1 MKGKLEKIDKSKLP
15 VYEIVVDDNDD
26 TGIQLISLVDEPA
39 IAMKGMMFN
48 VEQSVMSF
56 KEVGDKQIIVG
67 PALIPNMK
75 IYREDEKFGQYYVV
89 FTKETIEKMVEKF
102 NKYGSN
108 RKINI
113 DHSNQM
119 VNAFIME
126 DWIVENEVYDKS
138 RMYGFEVP
146 VGTYMIMVKIEDT
159 DFWLEEV
166 KGNEKFGFSIEGLLG
181 QQLVSLSK
189 QEEVLTIDDL
199 DLDDLLNIFELG
211 EYEKGVPHYTADG
224 KLYTG
229 PTHKDASGRLM
240 TGATHGEDSEYLY
253 HKEDLEIECSNCD
266 WSWNL
271 TDGGSD
277 PYICHKCGTDNKSKE
292 FAVIGPRG
300 GVKSSPKA
308 PKSGTA
314 NKDPK
319 GEGSAKGDASSSRGA
334 KVSER
339 VEKILKEKSDDFNE
353 RYKEKLGY
361 GVDVGMLKSVY
372 QRGVGAFNISH
383 SPNVS
388 SPEQWALARVNA
400 FLYMVKNGRP
410 ENKKYVDD
418 NDLLPKEH
426 PKKSFSKIELKTW
439 RNTANSSNVDKM
451 KWNDE
456 TKELVIKFNDGSY
469 YTYFDI
475 DSNTFFSIVNGEAS
489 CITEGENENGSWW
502 VGKTPSVGASVYEY
516 LVSNGVRYESGGS
529 LK

>member
-1 MKGKLEKIDKSKLP
+1 
-15 VYEIVVDDNDD
+15 
-26 TGIQLISLVDEPA
+26 
-39 IAMKGMMFN
+39 
-48 VEQSVMSF
+48 
-56 KEVGDKQIIVG
+56 
-67 PALIPNMK
+67 
-75 IYREDEKFGQYYVV
+75 
-89 FTKETIEKMVEKF
+89 
-102 NKYGSN
+102 
-108 RKINI
+108 
-113 DHSNQM
+113 M

-277 PYICHKCGTDNKSKE
+277 PYICHKCGTDN
-292 FAVIGPRG
+292 
-300 GVKSSPKA
+300 
-308 PKSGTA
+308 
-314 NKDPK
+314 
-319 GEGSAKGDASSSRGA
+319 
-334 KVSER
+334 
-339 VEKILKEKSDDFNE
+339 
-353 RYKEKLGY
+353 
-361 GVDVGMLKSVY
+361 M
-372 QRGVGAFNISH
+372 
-383 SPNVS
+383 
-388 SPEQWALARVNA
+388 
-400 FLYMVKNGRP
+400 KN
-410 ENKKYVDD
+410 
-418 NDLLPKEH
+418 
-426 PKKSFSKIELKTW
+426 FSKIELKTW

-456 TKELVIKFNDGSY
+456 TNELVIKFNDGSY